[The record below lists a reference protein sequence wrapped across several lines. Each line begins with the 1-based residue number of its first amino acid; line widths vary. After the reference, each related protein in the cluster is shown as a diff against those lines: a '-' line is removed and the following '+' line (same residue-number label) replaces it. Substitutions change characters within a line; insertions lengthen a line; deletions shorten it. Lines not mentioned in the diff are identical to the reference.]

1 MEIPDSGFSDV
12 LFGRFRCE
20 IVRTRLVDF
29 LGRFWVE
36 LQITVFGHNTAIA
49 ELHCS
54 FDVREIPSRG
64 SLVPDVG
71 LGFLL
76 LVLLEVYG
84 HQFLDHDISLCSS
97 SEIGGG
103 KSDLEL
109 RNVDRSV
116 VFNNLILW
124 KSLLVLR
131 VNATLDLL
139 FHCPLLK
146 RSIPR

>member
-1 MEIPDSGFSDV
+1 
-12 LFGRFRCE
+12 
-20 IVRTRLVDF
+20 
-29 LGRFWVE
+29 
-36 LQITVFGHNTAIA
+36 VFGHSTAIA

-64 SLVPDVG
+64 SFVPDVG

-76 LVLLEVYG
+76 LVLLEVHG
-84 HQFLDHDISLCSS
+84 HQFLDHDISLGRS
-97 SEIGGG
+97 SEIRRG

-116 VFNNLILW
+116 VFNNLVLW
-124 KSLLVLR
+124 ERLLVLR

-139 FHCPLLK
+139 VLSPLLK
-146 RSIPR
+146 RSIP